1 MVTTPANPHVGPDP
15 SRVDVFQR
23 GADGQLHPIPGWH
36 TTGPADFGSWTHEIH
51 WDKVGADLEHIAN
64 SVLDVEGIKAAG
76 DAFLD
81 ALGPGVKKAIFGP
94 GQQHHPIPKFMGGA
108 ADQSLVDM
116 ATPMHREFHK
126 ELQAELRKA
135 GFPPVGGTNGSTKV
149 WLDRFET
156 NSAERDKALD
166 VLQRTVRNFDVGRG
180 TSINPYLDKE
190 LRIMKPASPP
200 SSK

>member
-1 MVTTPANPHVGPDP
+1 MTVA
-15 SRVDVFQR
+15 Q
-23 GADGQLHPIPGWH
+23 
-36 TTGPADFGSWTHEIH
+36 
-51 WDKVGADLEHIAN
+51 
-64 SVLDVEGIKAAG
+64 G
-76 DAFLD
+76 DASRR
-81 ALGPGVKKAIFGP
+81 
-94 GQQHHPIPKFMGGA
+94 PKPCGHGHTHA
-108 ADQSLVDM
+108 PRV
-116 ATPMHREFHK
+116 HK

-166 VLQRTVRNFDVGRG
+166 ILQRTVRNFDVGRG

-190 LRIMKPASPP
+190 LRIMKPANPP